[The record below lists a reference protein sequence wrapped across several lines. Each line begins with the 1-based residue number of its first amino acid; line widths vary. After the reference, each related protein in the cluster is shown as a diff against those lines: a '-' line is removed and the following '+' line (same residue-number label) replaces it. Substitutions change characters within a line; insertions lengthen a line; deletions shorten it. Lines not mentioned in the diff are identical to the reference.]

1 MWGNDAALR
10 LLTAIVAGL
19 ALYAVALASR
29 LFEGA
34 VPEHALHSAQA
45 APVPAHRSAPARPFL
60 PGLCFRGPQG
70 EAIDFA
76 IARHCPR

>member
-10 LLTAIVAGL
+10 LLTATVAGL

-34 VPEHALHSAQA
+34 LPEHALQPAQA
-45 APVPAHRSAPARPFL
+45 APVPTRGNDPARPFL
-60 PGLCFRGPQG
+60 PGLCFHGPQG

-76 IARHCPR
+76 VVRHCPR